1 MTAPIQQLLDL
12 ERLDNNLFRSRY
24 HRENFRKTLFGGQVL
39 SQALMAAY
47 LTREKG
53 LPHSLHAYFLRAGS
67 SEAPVIYDVENVRD
81 GRSLASRHTVARQ
94 FGRPIFNL
102 SASFHIEEPGY
113 HHAEFMPS
121 GVPLPEDILAHRKK
135 TNAPSGVPI
144 GTREPDQSAS
154 PFEMVPIEE
163 DLFVSREIRAPDAI
177 YWMKASER
185 LPDEPIFHMCA
196 LAFASDIGLL
206 ASALLPHDAT
216 IFDSTIFAASID
228 HAMWFHSSNFR
239 ADEWVLCK
247 SHSPWAGGARGF
259 SIAHIYT
266 RDGQLIAS
274 TAQEGLIRPIAG

>member
-121 GVPLPEDILAHRKK
+121 SVPLPEDILAHRKK